1 MATFSGNGSGTTGA
15 SSYTLKLD
23 VWENSVDN
31 INNKSNVG
39 WRLALDSGNYSFIDY
54 PIYTRANVDGEVY
67 NASPRLSINPNSEI
81 IIASGS
87 KDIYHNSDGKRTI
100 SCSASISN
108 TSAYYLPGN
117 INVSGNLKLTDIPRY
132 ANVSISEREK
142 SVNTIS
148 INWNS
153 DAARDHT
160 QYSLNNGNWAN
171 AYDNVEND
179 NKKGYFTI
187 RNLEPNTTYSIRVR
201 VKRTDSQLWSESN
214 TLNITTN
221 DIARFVD
228 FENVLKLGEDYVV
241 KYSNLGNAEV
251 KIALLEKDNYDFIVN
266 YKNIENNTNLLNEN
280 EAIDVYKLFRNENYM
295 NAQISLKTIQN
306 SKEYFDTKDI
316 LIELTG
322 NLKTA
327 KIRKNKT
334 IKKAQIFVKQDGI
347 LKKAIVLVR
356 QNDEIKRCI

>member
-31 INNKSNVG
+31 ANNKSNVG
-39 WRLALDSGNYSFIDY
+39 WKLSLDSGNYSFIDY

-108 TSAYYLPGN
+108 ISAYYLPGN

-160 QYSLNNGNWAN
+160 QYSLNNGNWAD

-187 RNLEPNTTYSIRVR
+187 RNLEPNTTYLIRVR

>member
-132 ANVSISEREK
+132 ANVSITEREK

-160 QYSLNNGNWAN
+160 QYSLNNGNWAD

-187 RNLEPNTTYSIRVR
+187 RNLEPNTTYLIRVR

-280 EAIDVYKLFRNENYM
+280 EAIDVYKLFRNKNYM

-334 IKKAQIFVKQDGI
+334 IKKAQIFVKHDGI
-347 LKKAIVLVR
+347 LKKAIVLVK

>member
-23 VWENSVDN
+23 VWENNVDN
-31 INNKSNVG
+31 ANNKSNVG
-39 WRLALDSGNYSFIDY
+39 WKLALDSGNYSFIDY
-54 PIYTRANVDGEVY
+54 PIYTKVNVDGEVY

-87 KDIYHNSDGKRTI
+87 KDVYHDSNGSKSI

-132 ANVSISEREK
+132 ANVSITEREK

-160 QYSLNNGNWAN
+160 QYSLNNGNWINAN
-171 AYDNVEND
+171 DTVSNG
-179 NKKGYFTI
+179 NKSGFFVI
-187 RNLEPNTTYSIRVR
+187 RNLDPKTTYSVKVR

-214 TLNITTN
+214 TLNIATN
-221 DIARFVD
+221 DIARFID
-228 FENVLKLGEDYVV
+228 FKDILKLGKDYIV
-241 KYSNLGNAEV
+241 KFSNFGNAEV
-251 KIALLEKDNYDFIVN
+251 KIALLKKDNDDFIIN

-356 QNDEIKRCI
+356 KNDEIKRCI

>member
-23 VWENSVDN
+23 VWENNVDN
-31 INNKSNVG
+31 ANNKSNVG
-39 WRLALDSGNYSFIDY
+39 WKLALDSGNYSFIDY
-54 PIYTRANVDGEVY
+54 PIYTKVNVDGEVY

-87 KDIYHNSDGKRTI
+87 KDVYHDSNGSKSI

-132 ANVSISEREK
+132 ANVSITEREK

-160 QYSLNNGNWAN
+160 QYSLNNGNWINAN
-171 AYDNVEND
+171 DTVSNG
-179 NKKGYFTI
+179 NKSGFFVV
-187 RNLEPNTTYSIRVR
+187 RNLDPKTTYSVKVR

-214 TLNITTN
+214 TLNIATN
-221 DIARFVD
+221 DIARFID
-228 FENVLKLGEDYVV
+228 FKDILKLGKDYIV
-241 KYSNLGNAEV
+241 KFSNFGNAEV
-251 KIALLEKDNYDFIVN
+251 KIALLKKDNDDFIIN

>member
-31 INNKSNVG
+31 ANNKSNVG
-39 WRLALDSGNYSFIDY
+39 WKLALDSGNYSFIDY
-54 PIYTRANVDGEVY
+54 PIYTKVNVDGEVY

-87 KDIYHNSDGKRTI
+87 KDVYHDSNGSKSI

-132 ANVSISEREK
+132 ANVSITEREK

-160 QYSLNNGNWAN
+160 QYSLNNGNWINAN
-171 AYDNVEND
+171 DTVSNG
-179 NKKGYFTI
+179 NKSGFFVI
-187 RNLEPNTTYSIRVR
+187 RNLDPKTTYSVKVR

-214 TLNITTN
+214 TLNIATN
-221 DIARFVD
+221 DIARFID
-228 FENVLKLGEDYVV
+228 FKDILKLGKDYIV
-241 KYSNLGNAEV
+241 KFSNFGNAEV
-251 KIALLEKDNYDFIVN
+251 KIALLKKDNDDFIIN

-280 EAIDVYKLFRNENYM
+280 EAIDVYKLFGNENYM

-306 SKEYFDTKDI
+306 SKEYYDTKDI

-347 LKKAIVLVR
+347 LKKAIVLVK

>member
-23 VWENSVDN
+23 AWENNVDN
-31 INNKSNVG
+31 ANNKSNVG

-54 PIYTRANVDGEVY
+54 PIYTKVNLDGEVY
-67 NASPRLSINPNSEI
+67 NASPRLSINQNSEI
-81 IIASGS
+81 IIATGS

-160 QYSLNNGNWAN
+160 QYSLNNGNWINAN
-171 AYDNVEND
+171 DTVSNG
-179 NKKGYFTI
+179 NKSGFFVI
-187 RNLEPNTTYSIRVR
+187 RNLDPKTTYSVKVR

-214 TLNITTN
+214 TLNIATN
-221 DIARFVD
+221 DIARFID
-228 FENVLKLGEDYVV
+228 FKDILKLGKDYIV

-347 LKKAIVLVR
+347 LKKAIVLVK

>member
-23 VWENSVDN
+23 VWENNVDN
-31 INNKSNVG
+31 ANNKSNVG
-39 WRLALDSGNYSFIDY
+39 WKLALDSGNYSFIDY
-54 PIYTRANVDGEVY
+54 PIYTKVNVDGEVY

-87 KDIYHNSDGKRTI
+87 KDVYHDSNGSKSI

-132 ANVSISEREK
+132 ANVSITEREK

-160 QYSLNNGNWAN
+160 QYSLNNGNWAD

-187 RNLEPNTTYSIRVR
+187 RNLEPNTTYLIRVR

-228 FENVLKLGEDYVV
+228 FENVLKLGKDYIV
-241 KYSNLGNAEV
+241 KFSNFGNAEV
-251 KIALLEKDNYDFIVN
+251 KIALLKKDNDDFIIN
-266 YKNIENNTNLLNEN
+266 YKNIENNTNLLNGN
-280 EAIDVYKLFRNENYM
+280 ETIEIYKIFKNENYM
-295 NAQISLKTIQN
+295 NVRISLKTTQN
-306 SKEYFDTKDI
+306 GKEYFEIKDI
-316 LIELTG
+316 SIELTG

-327 KIRKNKT
+327 KIRKDKT
-334 IKKAQIFVKQDGI
+334 IKKVQVLVKQDGA
-347 LKKAIVLVR
+347 LKKALVLVK

>member
-1 MATFSGNGSGTTGA
+1 M
-15 SSYTLKLD
+15 
-23 VWENSVDN
+23 
-31 INNKSNVG
+31 
-39 WRLALDSGNYSFIDY
+39 ALDSGNYSFIDY
-54 PIYTRANVDGEVY
+54 PIYTKVNVDGEVY

-81 IIASGS
+81 IIATGS

-160 QYSLNNGNWAN
+160 QYSLNNGNWAD

>member
-23 VWENSVDN
+23 VWENNVDN
-31 INNKSNVG
+31 ANNKSNVG
-39 WRLALDSGNYSFIDY
+39 WKLALDSGNYSFIDY
-54 PIYTRANVDGEVY
+54 PIYTKVNVDGEVY

-87 KDIYHNSDGKRTI
+87 KDVYHDSNGSKSI

-132 ANVSISEREK
+132 ANVSITEREK

-160 QYSLNNGNWAN
+160 QYSLNNGNWINAN
-171 AYDNVEND
+171 DTVSNG
-179 NKKGYFTI
+179 NKSGFFVI
-187 RNLEPNTTYSIRVR
+187 RNLDPKTTYSVKVR

-214 TLNITTN
+214 TLNIATN
-221 DIARFVD
+221 DIARFID
-228 FENVLKLGEDYVV
+228 FKDILKLGKDYIV
-241 KYSNLGNAEV
+241 KFSNFGNAEV
-251 KIALLEKDNYDFIVN
+251 KIALLKKDNDDFIIN

-280 EAIDVYKLFRNENYM
+280 EAIDVYKLFRNKNYM

-347 LKKAIVLVR
+347 LKKAIVLVK

>member
-23 VWENSVDN
+23 VWENNVDN
-31 INNKSNVG
+31 ANNKSNVG
-39 WRLALDSGNYSFIDY
+39 WKLALDSGNYSFIDY
-54 PIYTRANVDGEVY
+54 PIYTKVNVDGEVY

-87 KDIYHNSDGKRTI
+87 KDVYHDSNGSKSI

-132 ANVSISEREK
+132 ANVSITEREK

-160 QYSLNNGNWAN
+160 QYSLNNGNWINAN
-171 AYDNVEND
+171 DTVSNG
-179 NKKGYFTI
+179 NKSGFFVI
-187 RNLEPNTTYSIRVR
+187 RNLDPKTTYSVKVR

-214 TLNITTN
+214 TLNIATN
-221 DIARFVD
+221 DIARFID
-228 FENVLKLGEDYVV
+228 FKDILKLGKDYIV
-241 KYSNLGNAEV
+241 KFSNFGNAEV
-251 KIALLEKDNYDFIVN
+251 KIALLKKDNDDFIIN

-347 LKKAIVLVR
+347 LKKAIVLVK